1 MRKTSRITTL
11 AAVAAFSVG
20 AAPLAAQTV
29 TLASATAPTSRIVAK
44 YDFLNGPR
52 DAEFPRSVTV
62 IDSAGTIQANLL
74 VADGTRSIPMTVSV
88 VRSDLVLEAETQK
101 GLLTLVFERQNTGGL
116 TRFDTG
122 RWALGTA
129 YGTLQGRGQP

>member
-1 MRKTSRITTL
+1 MRNTSRTTTL
-11 AAVAAFSVG
+11 AAVAAFALG

-29 TLASATAPTSRIVAK
+29 VLTANATPASRVVAK
-44 YDFLNGPR
+44 YDFMHAPR
-52 DAEFPRSVTV
+52 DAAFPRSVTV

-74 VADGTRSIPMTVSV
+74 LADGSRTVPMTVSV
-88 VRSDLVLEAETQK
+88 VRSDIVLEADTQK
-101 GLLTLVFERQNTGGL
+101 GLLTLVLDRQNTGGL
-116 TRFDTG
+116 TRFDSG

>member
-1 MRKTSRITTL
+1 MRNMSRITTF
-11 AAVAAFSVG
+11 AAVAALTVG
-20 AAPLAAQTV
+20 AAPLAAQTT
-29 TLASATAPTSRIVAK
+29 TLAANQTLARVVAK

-52 DAEFPRSVTV
+52 DAAFPRSVTV

-74 VADGTRSIPMTVSV
+74 LSDGSRSIPMTVSV
-88 VRSDLVLEAETQK
+88 VRSDLVLEADTQK
-101 GLLTLVFERQNTGGL
+101 GLLTLVLDRQNTGGL
-116 TRFDTG
+116 TRFDSG